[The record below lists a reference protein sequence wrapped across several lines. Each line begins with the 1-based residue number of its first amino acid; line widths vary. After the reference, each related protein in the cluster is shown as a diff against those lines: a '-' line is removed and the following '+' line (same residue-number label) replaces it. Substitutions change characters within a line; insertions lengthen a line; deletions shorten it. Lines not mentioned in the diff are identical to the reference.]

1 MGEKDGPPPVRAIS
15 EYYQEEKTAMP
26 LPYDLLQFLG
36 LLGAVLLLAR
46 PLGTFMARVYNGER
60 TVLSPILAPGENLF
74 YRICGV
80 ERNDEMGWQR
90 YAYAMLLFNLAL
102 FLALFAMLLAQPA
115 LPFNPQGLPGLSWPL
130 ALNTAVSFIT
140 NTNWQNYAGESTLS
154 YFTQVVGLT
163 VHNFVSAASGMAIV
177 ITLIRGFIR
186 RTSASIGNFWVDLTR
201 SVLYILL
208 PLSLLGAVFLV
219 SQGVIQ
225 NFSDY
230 KTVLLTQPLSYD
242 KPKLDA
248 MGSPMLDQAGKVLTE
263 KVIAR
268 EATIPMGPVA
278 SQEAIKELG
287 TNGGGFFNANSAHP
301 FENPTPLSNF
311 LEVFFILLIPA
322 ALTRTFGV
330 MVGNPKQ
337 GRALLGVM
345 LFLFVVAFGVLH
357 ASELASTPLLH
368 QMGVA
373 GGNLEGKELR
383 FGLVGTDMFEVAT
396 TATSCGAVSAMHD
409 SLTPLGG
416 LVPLSLILLG
426 EIIFGGVGSGLY
438 TMLAFA
444 IIAVFVSGLMIGRT
458 PEYLGKKIEVREMWM
473 SIVIILTAGIV
484 VLISSGLAMLTP
496 SAVAAMANPGAH
508 GLSEVLY
515 AFASM
520 ANNNGSGFAG
530 LSGNTNFY
538 NLLGAL
544 AMLIGRY
551 VPALAVLAM
560 ADGLA
565 KKKYVPPSLG
575 TLPTDQFPFAFW
587 LTLVILIVGALT
599 FFPALALG
607 PIVEH
612 LAMTGGN

>member
-1 MGEKDGPPPVRAIS
+1 
-15 EYYQEEKTAMP
+15 
-26 LPYDLLQFLG
+26 
-36 LLGAVLLLAR
+36 
-46 PLGTFMARVYNGER
+46 MARVYNGER
-60 TVLSPILAPGENLF
+60 TFLSPIVAPCESLF

-80 ERNDEMGWQR
+80 DRNDEMGWQR
-90 YAYAMLLFNLAL
+90 YALAMLLFNLVLFVAL
-102 FLALFAMLLAQPA
+102 LGMLLAQPV

-130 ALNTAVSFIT
+130 ALNTAVSFVT
-140 NTNWQNYAGESTLS
+140 NTNWQNYSGESTLG
-154 YFTQVVGLT
+154 YFTQVAGLT
-163 VHNFVSAASGMAIV
+163 VHNFVSAATGMAIV
-177 ITLIRGFIR
+177 IALIRGFVR
-186 RTSASIGNFWVDLTR
+186 RTTATIGNFWVDLTR

-208 PLSLLGAVFLV
+208 PLSLIGAVFLV
-219 SQGVIQ
+219 SQGAIQ

-230 KTVLLTQPLSYD
+230 KTVPLTQETSSV
-242 KPKLDA
+242 KPRLDA
-248 MGSPMLDQAGKVLTE
+248 QGAPMLDQDGKPLTE
-263 KVIAR
+263 TVAVR

-278 SQEAIKELG
+278 SQEVIKELG

-311 LEVFFILLIPA
+311 MEILLILLIPA
-322 ALTRTFGV
+322 ALTRCFGV
-330 MVGNPKQ
+330 MVGNPRQ
-337 GRALLGVM
+337 GTMLLGVM
-345 LFLFVVAFGVLH
+345 LFLFISAFGVLH
-357 ASELASTPLLH
+357 WSEVAGTPMLRQLGL
-368 QMGVA
+368 M

-383 FGLVGTDMFEVAT
+383 FGLAGSNMFTVAT
-396 TATSCGAVSAMHD
+396 TGTSTGAVVAMHD

-416 LVPLSLILLG
+416 MVPLSLMLLG
-426 EIIFGGVGSGLY
+426 EIVFGGVGSGLY

-473 SIVIILTAGIV
+473 SILVILIAGVV
-484 VLISSGLAMLTP
+484 VLILSGLAMLTP
-496 SAVAAMANPGAH
+496 SATASMANPGAH

-520 ANNNGSGFAG
+520 ANNNGSAFAG
-530 LSGNTNFY
+530 LTGNTNFY

-551 VPALAVLAM
+551 VPAVAVLAM
-560 ADGLA
+560 AGGLA
-565 KKKYVPPSLG
+565 GKKYVPPSLG
-575 TLPTDQFPFAFW
+575 TLPTDRFPFAFW

-612 LAMTGGN
+612 LSMTGGN

>member
-1 MGEKDGPPPVRAIS
+1 M
-15 EYYQEEKTAMP
+15 T
-26 LPYDLLQFLG
+26 LPNDLLQFFG
-36 LLGAVLLLAR
+36 LLGAVLLLAH
-46 PLGTFMARVYNGER
+46 PLGSFMARVYSGER
-60 TVLSPILAPGENLF
+60 TFLSPALAPCESLF

-80 ERNDEMGWQR
+80 NRNDEMGWQR
-90 YAYAMLLFNLAL
+90 YAYAMLLFNLVL

-115 LPFNPQGLPGLSWPL
+115 LPSNPQGLPGLSWPL
-130 ALNTAVSFIT
+130 ALNTAVSFTT

-163 VHNFVSAASGMAIV
+163 VHNFVSAASGMAIA
-177 ITLIRGFIR
+177 IALIRGFVR
-186 RTSASIGNFWVDLTR
+186 RSSDQIGNFWVDLTR

-208 PLSLLGAVFLV
+208 PLSLIGAVFLT

-230 KTVLLTQPLSYD
+230 QTVPLTQPLSHD
-242 KPKLDA
+242 KPKLDEL
-248 MGSPMLDQAGKVLTE
+248 GNPMLDKSSKVLTE
-263 KVIAR
+263 KVTTK

-301 FENPTPLSNF
+301 FENPTPLSN
-311 LEVFFILLIPA
+311 LVEVLLILLIPA
-322 ALTRTFGV
+322 ALTRTFGK
-330 MVGNPKQ
+330 MVGNPRQ
-337 GRALLGVM
+337 GTMLLGVM
-345 LFLFVVAFGVLH
+345 LFLFIAAFGVLH
-357 ASELASTPLLH
+357 ASELASTPMLH
-368 QMGVA
+368 QLGLV

-383 FGLVGTDMFEVAT
+383 FGLAGSNMFEVAT
-396 TATSCGAVSAMHD
+396 TATSCGAVTAMHD

-426 EIIFGGVGSGLY
+426 EIVFGGVGSGLY

-473 SIVIILTAGIV
+473 SIVIILVAGIM
-484 VLISSGLAMLTP
+484 VLILSGLAMITP
-496 SAVAAMANPGAH
+496 SAVASMANPGAH

-520 ANNNGSGFAG
+520 ANNNGSAFAG
-530 LSGNTNFY
+530 LTGNTNFY
-538 NLLGAL
+538 NLLGAF

-551 VPALAVLAM
+551 VPAVAVLAM
-560 ADGLA
+560 AGGLA
-565 KKKYVPPSLG
+565 GKKYVPPSLG
-575 TLPTDQFPFAFW
+575 TLPTDKFPFAFW

-612 LAMTGGN
+612 LSMTGVN

>member
-1 MGEKDGPPPVRAIS
+1 
-15 EYYQEEKTAMP
+15 
-26 LPYDLLQFLG
+26 LLA
-36 LLGAVLLLAR
+36 AVLLLAR

-60 TVLSPILAPGENLF
+60 TFLSPVLAPCESLF

-80 ERNDEMGWQR
+80 DRNDEMGWQR
-90 YAYAMLLFNLAL
+90 YAYAMLLFNLVL
-102 FLALFAMLLAQPA
+102 FLTLMGMLLAQPA
-115 LPFNPQGLPGLSWPL
+115 LPFNPQGLQGLSWPL

-140 NTNWQNYAGESTLS
+140 NTNWQNYSGESTLS

-177 ITLIRGFIR
+177 IALIRSFVR
-186 RTSASIGNFWVDLTR
+186 RTTATIGNFWVDLTR

-208 PLSLLGAVFLV
+208 PLSLIGAVFLV
-219 SQGVIQ
+219 SQGAIQ
-225 NFSDY
+225 NFSGY
-230 KTVLLTQPLSYD
+230 KTVPLTQSFSYD
-242 KPKLDA
+242 KAKLDEQGA
-248 MGSPMLDQAGKVLTE
+248 PMLDQAGKPLTE
-263 KVIAR
+263 TVIAK

-311 LEVFFILLIPA
+311 MEILLILLIPA

-330 MVGNPKQ
+330 MVGNPRQ
-337 GRALLGVM
+337 GTMLLGVM
-345 LFLFVVAFGVLH
+345 LVLFITAFGVLH
-357 ASELASTPLLH
+357 ASELASTPMLH
-368 QMGVA
+368 HLGLM

-383 FGLVGTDMFEVAT
+383 FGLAGSNMFTVAT
-396 TATSCGAVSAMHD
+396 TATSCGAVTAMHD

-426 EIIFGGVGSGLY
+426 EIVFGGVGSGLY

-473 SIVIILTAGIV
+473 SIVVILVAGIV
-484 VLISSGLAMLTP
+484 VLISSGLAMITP
-496 SAVAAMANPGAH
+496 SATASMANPGAH
-508 GLSEVLY
+508 GLTEVLY

-520 ANNNGSGFAG
+520 ANNNGSAFAG
-530 LSGNTNFY
+530 LTGNTNFY

-551 VPALAVLAM
+551 VPAVAVLAM
-560 ADGLA
+560 AGGLA
-565 KKKYVPPSLG
+565 GKKYVPPSLG
-575 TLPTDQFPFAFW
+575 TLPTDKFPFAFW

-612 LAMTGGN
+612 LSMTGVN